1 MIDEHDLYGEILRK
15 NQIRID
21 PELKKALIAIAEG
34 YPVTVEDD
42 RYILVE
48 NPRYTDENV
57 EDPNL
62 MIDTWMFE

>member
-1 MIDEHDLYGEILRK
+1 MIDEHDLYGEILKK

-34 YPVTVEDD
+34 YPIEVHDD

-48 NPRYTDENV
+48 NCRFAPDNG
-57 EDPNL
+57 EDPYL